1 MSGWY
6 QKIAK
11 DISAIPDAIKH
22 YEDELEQ
29 ARYEIKIKGNVEKA
43 SAKYARYS
51 RTKIQPTARN

>member
-22 YEDELEQ
+22 YEDELQQ

-43 SAKYARYS
+43 SVSY
-51 RTKIQPTARN
+51 THLPLPTTPYV

>member
-22 YEDELEQ
+22 YEDELQQ
-29 ARYEIKIKGNVEKA
+29 ARYEIKIKGN
-43 SAKYARYS
+43 
-51 RTKIQPTARN
+51 I